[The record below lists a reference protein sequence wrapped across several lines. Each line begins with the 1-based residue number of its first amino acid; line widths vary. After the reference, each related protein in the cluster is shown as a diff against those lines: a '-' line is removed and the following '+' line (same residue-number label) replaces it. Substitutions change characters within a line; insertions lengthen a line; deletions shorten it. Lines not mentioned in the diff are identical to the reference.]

1 MAPLTQRDKKLLGFL
16 AIVLVLFVFIRL
28 LIMPQM
34 EQYFDLDTEIELA
47 ELEKHE
53 MNLKI
58 VSVEGTK
65 KRNEELKEELLDA
78 SEAYYPMLSSQEID
92 REITGIFLKFGGNIE
107 NLSITMPS
115 GPSDLKMYVGWQ
127 GISGETPVQ
136 DGTGAAEKI
145 AQEQIDS
152 GNARVQDKTDA
163 AGKTMQNQVNLP
175 KDVVQDQVYAADV
188 VVKCTGT
195 RAQMTEMIDF
205 ITCGNPAIFV
215 TGYSFTAQRASKKS
229 GGAKEQQEE
238 LTIGLQL
245 FMCENGGANLE

>member
-16 AIVLVLFVFIRL
+16 AIVIVLFVFIRL

-136 DGTGAAEKI
+136 DGTGVAEKI

-152 GNARVQDKTDA
+152 GNARVQDKTRCGENDA
-163 AGKTMQNQVNLP
+163 ESDEFAQGCRTGSGVCSGCGCK
-175 KDVVQDQVYAADV
+175 VYRNESADD
-188 VVKCTGT
+188 
-195 RAQMTEMIDF
+195 RDD
-205 ITCGNPAIFV
+205 
-215 TGYSFTAQRASKKS
+215 
-229 GGAKEQQEE
+229 
-238 LTIGLQL
+238 
-245 FMCENGGANLE
+245 